1 MSHTT
6 TALLLLLDTTAPKTF
21 TKCDHYAKEG
31 LSLIPDKE
39 VEICL
44 HKEE

>member
-1 MSHTT
+1 MTHATWY
-6 TALLLLLDTTAPKTF
+6 DTTAPKTF

-44 HKEE
+44 HKEELKG